1 MSRIDAFLDL
11 LIKQKGSDLHLVS
24 GNPPRL
30 RLYGEIHPIKYRV
43 LTTRET
49 TDLLYEI
56 MPSHLKPIFESLGGI
71 DFAYEIPGVSRFRVN
86 AFRHLDGVGAVFRS
100 IPNTVQSLDQL
111 KLPSVLKSLSHQSK
125 GLILITGPTGSGKST
140 TMAAMV
146 DHINTIKKGHII
158 TIEDPVEYV
167 HENKNCLMSQ
177 REINSHTENFST
189 ALHNALREDPDVI
202 LLGEMRDLETIS
214 LALTAAE
221 MGILVLATLHTNGAA
236 AAIDRIINAFPPGEE
251 PYIRTMLSTSLCGI
265 IAQHLIRTADNKGRV
280 AAFEILLNNT
290 ATANIIR
297 EGKTEQ
303 LENVIQSGALQGML
317 GIDTSLR
324 RLLDENQISGE
335 EAYKHARNNKAFEQY
350 KEQDKEPITSN
361 SYTDNQFGVS

>member
-24 GNPPRL
+24 GNAPRL
-30 RLYGEIHPIKYRV
+30 RLYGEIHPVKYRV

-56 MPSHLKPIFESLGGI
+56 MPSHLKPVFESQGGI
-71 DFAYEIPGVSRFRVN
+71 DFAYEIPGLSRFRVN
-86 AFRHLDGVGAVFRS
+86 AYRHLDGVGAVFRS
-100 IPNTVQSLDQL
+100 IPNKVQSIDQL
-111 KLPSVLKSLSHQSK
+111 KLPTILKNLSHNSK

-146 DHINTIKKGHII
+146 DNINTIKKGHII
-158 TIEDPVEYV
+158 TIEDPVEFV
-167 HENKNCLMSQ
+167 HENRACLMSQ
-177 REINSHTENFST
+177 REINSHTENFSA

-236 AAIDRIINAFPPGEE
+236 AAIDRIVNAFPAGEE
-251 PYIRTMLSTSLCGI
+251 PYIRAMLSTSLCGI
-265 IAQHLIRTADNKGRV
+265 IAQQLIRTADNKGRI

-303 LENVIQSGALQGML
+303 LENIIQGGALQGML

-324 RLLDENQISGE
+324 RLLDEKQISGE
-335 EAYKHARNNKAFEQY
+335 EAYNNARNKKSFEQY
-350 KEQDKEPITSN
+350 REQDQKPKTTKAF
-361 SYTDNQFGVS
+361 TDNQFGMH